1 MKGIANPVLWVF
13 VAAFALFSAAA
24 GLRLLYGFDL
34 WALRMA
40 QSRTS
45 RLLDAVGEFF
55 STAGGIELT
64 AVALLLLMAALFFS
78 GRRTLAGRIFVA
90 FLVASLIEI
99 AMKMWLPQVPLPDT
113 FSRSAGHTPLVAL
126 DYPYPYPSGHM
137 LRYVLLLGT
146 IFVLWKNRIGRGLLS
161 LALIGMA
168 LSRVYMG
175 VHWASDVIGGALLG
189 IVALAWIFRPGK
201 GGQEWR

>member
-1 MKGIANPVLWVF
+1 M
-13 VAAFALFSAAA
+13 AAFALFSAAA

-45 RLLDAVGEFF
+45 GLLDAVGEFF

-64 AVALLLLMAALFFS
+64 VVALLLLVAALFFS

-126 DYPYPYPSGHM
+126 DYPYPSGHM
-137 LRYVLLLGT
+137 LRSVLLLGT
-146 IFVLWKNRIGRGLLS
+146 IFVLWNNRIGRGLLS
-161 LALIGMA
+161 IALIGMA

-189 IVALAWIFRPGK
+189 IVGLAWIFRRGK